1 MTDFDA
7 TQYVAY
13 YSKFEVICQVYR
25 FHNLALYPGWFSR
38 GLPIDSHR
46 VFPLVVHS
54 AWWDEA
60 QQRDELHNSVR
71 TPQWLF
77 LHSLIFL
84 WEVAWEDQDTWQLA
98 NDKWHWSV
106 KMTNCLRWPCCRD
119 TEQDKWQTA
128 LDDLVVGTRQ
138 GQMTNKKLPKWSC
151 CRGTDQ
157 DEWKL
162 AKEWKMINLL
172 QGHWPGQ
179 MAGRQ
184 LCSILWWWRLVVRD
198 TFEPS

>member
-1 MTDFDA
+1 MTDFDT

-46 VFPLVVHS
+46 VFPFVLHS

-71 TPQWLF
+71 TPQLLF

-128 LDDLVVGTRQ
+128 LDDHVVGTRT
-138 GQMTNKKLPKWSC
+138 M
-151 CRGTDQ
+151 
-157 DEWKL
+157 
-162 AKEWKMINLL
+162 L
-172 QGHWPGQ
+172 QGPDRDKWQ
-179 MAGRQ
+179 TKSCLSDLVAGAQIRTNENLQ
-184 LCSILWWWRLVVRD
+184 KNEKW
-198 TFEPS
+198 